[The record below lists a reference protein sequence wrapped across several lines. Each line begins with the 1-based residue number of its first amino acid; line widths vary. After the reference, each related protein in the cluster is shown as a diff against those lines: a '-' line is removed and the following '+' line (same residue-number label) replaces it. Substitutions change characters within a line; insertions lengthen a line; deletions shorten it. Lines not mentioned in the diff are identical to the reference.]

1 MKLEMEKML
10 FSISSKYNKI
20 GVGKEIKIVFSKVEH
35 LHNEL
40 GHYVKVIVLMSF
52 NNSFCYK

>member
-1 MKLEMEKML
+1 MEKML